1 MLMIFLNLDKLETA
15 GKLTK
20 ICEKYSKYMGIDVTY
35 GRYIIDGCSILGV
48 TSLLG
53 NIVKLKPR
61 TDDSLLIC
69 PNCNSKLDRDI
80 NAAINILNEGLRLV
94 NI

>member
-1 MLMIFLNLDKLETA
+1 MIFLNLDKLENA
-15 GKLTK
+15 SKLTK
-20 ICEKYSKYMGIDVTY
+20 ICEKYSKYMEVDVTY

-61 TDDSLLIC
+61 TDDSLLVEYFIKDVKEIGAWVE
-69 PNCNSKLDRDI
+69 N
-80 NAAINILNEGLRLV
+80 V
-94 NI
+94 N